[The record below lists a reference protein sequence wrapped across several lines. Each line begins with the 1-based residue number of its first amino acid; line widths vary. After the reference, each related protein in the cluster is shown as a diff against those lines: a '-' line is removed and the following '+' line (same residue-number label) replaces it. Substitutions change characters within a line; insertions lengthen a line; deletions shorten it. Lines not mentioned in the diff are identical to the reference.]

1 MRNPRLKSIEL
12 FAGAGGLALGLE
24 LAGFESIALNE
35 IDKQACNTLRINRPH
50 WRIFEEDIKVFA
62 NRNLLLELNLRFG
75 DLDLLSG
82 GHPCQAFS
90 YAGKSL
96 GLEDT
101 RGTLFYYYAK
111 ILKDLAPRMFLFE
124 NVRGLLSHDKGK
136 TLKTIKSVFE
146 SEGYSLYQK
155 VLDANNYGVAQKR
168 QRLIL
173 VGVRNDLVDKIEFN
187 FPKEKDYKPVLRD
200 ILIDV
205 PYSEGQMYPESKK
218 RILDLIPP
226 GGCWRDLPDDIARSY
241 MKKSYYLGGGRT
253 GMARR
258 LSLEEPSLTLTTS
271 PQQMQTERCHPLETR
286 PFTVREYA
294 RIQSF
299 PDEWEFYGKINSQ
312 YRQIGNAVP
321 VKLAQSIGE
330 SIFQA
335 LGGK

>member
-1 MRNPRLKSIEL
+1 MRNPRFKSIEL

-35 IDKQACNTLRINRPH
+35 IDKQACNTLKINRPH

-62 NRNLLLELNLRFG
+62 NRNLLLELNIRFG
-75 DLDLLSG
+75 ELDLLSG

-173 VGVRNDLVDKIEFN
+173 VGVRNDLVDRIEFK
-187 FPKEKDYKPVLRD
+187 FPQEKDYKPVLRD

-205 PYSEGQMYPESKK
+205 PHSEGQLYPESKK